1 MIRIAIPIWLL
12 TASLASAQETTVRFT
27 ILGRDGAEEVE
38 IGPEGG
44 LVPYRLSMETDPLG
58 TPGNFG
64 LFIVSITIDTDL
76 GVPQAPVTAFDAS
89 FKEAF
94 RVFHKGVLIEPDDIA
109 GITGGPNCF
118 RGRRGP
124 CVRSTGIAQT
134 GPLRVAIGSLRVAP
148 APVGST
154 FHAHIRLEVTATLS
168 PTLAKIVLTEDF
180 VEVRPPDRL
189 VANALRIHVV
199 EEPPLP
205 GDFDR
210 DGDVDLADFLLSA
223 QCLEDPEQPLT
234 EHCLV
239 ADLDW
244 DGDVDLADVVSLMGM
259 YTGGN

>member
-1 MIRIAIPIWLL
+1 MARIAIPIWLL
-12 TASLASAQETTVRFT
+12 TASWASAQETTVWFT
-27 ILGRDGAEEVE
+27 ILGRGGTEEVE

-64 LFIVSITIDTDL
+64 LFMVSITIDTDL
-76 GVPQAPVTAFDAS
+76 GVSQSLVTAFDGS

-94 RVFHKGVLIEPDDIA
+94 RGVNQGVLIEPDDIV
-109 GITGGPNCF
+109 GIVGHPLCF

-134 GPLRVAIGSLRVAP
+134 GPLRVAIGSLRVAR

-154 FHAHIRLEVTATLS
+154 FHARILLEVTRTLS
-168 PTLAKIVLTEDF
+168 PTKVKIVRTEDF
-180 VEVRPPDRL
+180 VEVRPPDRM
-189 VANALRIHVV
+189 VANALRIRVV
-199 EEPPLP
+199 DEPPLP

-210 DGDVDLADFLLSA
+210 DGDVDLADFLWSA
-223 QCLEDPEQPLT
+223 QCFADSEQDLT
-234 EHCLV
+234 EDCLV

-244 DGDVDLADVVSLMGM
+244 DGDVDLADVILLQAAF
-259 YTGGN
+259 TGSR